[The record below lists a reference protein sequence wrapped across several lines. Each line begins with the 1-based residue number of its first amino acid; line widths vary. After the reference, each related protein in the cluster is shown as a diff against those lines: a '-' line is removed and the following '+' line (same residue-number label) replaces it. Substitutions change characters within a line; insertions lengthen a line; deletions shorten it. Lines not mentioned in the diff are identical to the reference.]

1 MGAAMTDWDAK
12 RQAMIARLKRAEG
25 QIRGIQKM
33 VESEA
38 DCEKLA
44 LQMTAVRRALDKAFF
59 ETMACAVVQEVE
71 RHQPMTEAL
80 ETGVNDVTRIL
91 AKYG

>member
-1 MGAAMTDWDAK
+1 MTDWDAK

-59 ETMACAVVQEVE
+59 EMMACAVAQEVE
-71 RHQPMTEAL
+71 RHQPMTGDLEA
-80 ETGVNDVTRIL
+80 GVHEVTRIL